1 MRKYLDLTSWILLF
15 ALAPLTILVLLS
27 QNSIPGDLFYPIK
40 RGLEN
45 VILVAA
51 SVSPSTR
58 VAFKTDLTERRF
70 AEAQQLL
77 VQRGDTVAFTD
88 FVTEVSS
95 TQQDLSVLSNT
106 QDKIQNSEKLIAKID
121 EYQAQLAQ
129 AQSQVQLAQ
138 SQIQIQNSSQTT
150 PASQTGSNAPSTTQT
165 PGGQT
170 THPSQSFQPQPSQT
184 VKPTVSTSQPTQTN
198 ASVPTQ
204 APQAQAPSSQPSSSA
219 PNITS
224 TIVNNPQKA
233 SEASVTID
241 NTKKE
246 LEKIKAKAEQDKA
259 DAEFKQ
265 KVQEQ
270 ENKIKEQKTQETGN
284 EPTTLPRNK

>member
-1 MRKYLDLTSWILLF
+1 MKKYLDLTTWILLF

-27 QNSIPGDLFYPIK
+27 QNSIPGDAFYPVK

-45 VILVAA
+45 IILAA
-51 SVSPSTR
+51 ATVSPSTR
-58 VAFKTDLTERRF
+58 VAFKTDLTQRRF

-77 VQRGDTVAFTD
+77 VQRGDTAAFTD

-106 QDKIQNSEKLIAKID
+106 QDKIKSSEKLIAKID
-121 EYQAQLAQ
+121 EYQTQLAQ
-129 AQSQVQLAQ
+129 AQAQVQLAQ
-138 SQIQIQNSSQTT
+138 AQIQTQIPSQTPT
-150 PASQTGSNAPSTTQT
+150 PVGQAGSNSPSSAQA
-165 PGGQT
+165 Q
-170 THPSQSFQPQPSQT
+170 PSQSPQPVQRTNPVIPTAQPVQT
-184 VKPTVSTSQPTQTN
+184 
-198 ASVPTQ
+198 SVPTPTQ
-204 APQAQAPSSQPSSSA
+204 IPQMQTPSMQPSSA

-233 SEASVTID
+233 SEVATTID

-246 LEKIKAKAEQDKA
+246 LEKIKHQAEQDKA

-265 KVQEQ
+265 KVQEE
-270 ENKIKEQKTQETGN
+270 ENKIKEHKTQETGN
-284 EPTTLPRNK
+284 EPTASPGNK